1 MKKTSHHLIVT
12 VLLLSSATLCGGIK
26 LSAVF
31 GNHMVLQ
38 QGEPV
43 PVWGSSDPEE
53 TIKVT
58 FDGQTKSTKADK
70 NGNWMIKLDALK
82 ANAKGQDLRVNE
94 RTFKDVL
101 IGEVWIC
108 SGQSNMAW
116 TVRGSANPQEEAA
129 DANYPAIRHIKVPQ
143 VPSDRREK
151 TFNASWQVCNPQ
163 TAGNFTAVGYYFGR
177 RLHKELK
184 VPIGLINSSWGGTR
198 IEPWIPMEGFELIKE
213 QAFAKSTLDLI
224 ESVDPATKKGRARH
238 MAGIEA
244 MRNWVEEAEKA
255 VKTGNFPPKQ
265 PVAANINLGNSHQS
279 STRLYRGMIHPLVPF
294 AVKGAIWYH
303 GESNGSEGK
312 SYYHKKHGLVRGWR
326 EAFSQDDLSFYWVQ
340 LANFTTDR
348 KIPSGGDGYA
358 RVRDAQRNAQDIPG
372 TGMAVI
378 IDIGETGDIH
388 PKNKQDVGA
397 RLAQWALSRDYGKE
411 IVPCGPLYQ
420 NHKVEKGKVLIN
432 FDHVGSGLIIGK
444 KEGLKPTEEIVIE
457 GKLERFSI
465 AGKDKVWYWANAL
478 IQENSVVVSHPEVPN
493 PVAVRYAYSANPIG
507 ANLYNREGIPASP
520 FRTDDW

>member
-213 QAFAKSTLDLI
+213 QAFAK
-224 ESVDPATKKGRARH
+224 
-238 MAGIEA
+238 
-244 MRNWVEEAEKA
+244 
-255 VKTGNFPPKQ
+255 
-265 PVAANINLGNSHQS
+265 
-279 STRLYRGMIHPLVPF
+279 
-294 AVKGAIWYH
+294 
-303 GESNGSEGK
+303 
-312 SYYHKKHGLVRGWR
+312 
-326 EAFSQDDLSFYWVQ
+326 
-340 LANFTTDR
+340 
-348 KIPSGGDGYA
+348 
-358 RVRDAQRNAQDIPG
+358 
-372 TGMAVI
+372 
-378 IDIGETGDIH
+378 
-388 PKNKQDVGA
+388 
-397 RLAQWALSRDYGKE
+397 
-411 IVPCGPLYQ
+411 
-420 NHKVEKGKVLIN
+420 
-432 FDHVGSGLIIGK
+432 
-444 KEGLKPTEEIVIE
+444 
-457 GKLERFSI
+457 
-465 AGKDKVWYWANAL
+465 
-478 IQENSVVVSHPEVPN
+478 
-493 PVAVRYAYSANPIG
+493 
-507 ANLYNREGIPASP
+507 
-520 FRTDDW
+520 